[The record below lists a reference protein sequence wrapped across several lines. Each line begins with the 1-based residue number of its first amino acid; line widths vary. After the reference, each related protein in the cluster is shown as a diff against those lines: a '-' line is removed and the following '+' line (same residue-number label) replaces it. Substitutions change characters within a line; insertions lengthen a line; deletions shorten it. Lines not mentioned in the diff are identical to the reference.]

1 MAIMRGYVGVTDT
14 DWYEFL
20 SARPSLT
27 EVNFW
32 RPRSKNRFAALS
44 PGEFF
49 FFKLKASADNRVVGG
64 GIFADW
70 ELLPLSAA
78 WDIYKEGNGAPS
90 LDELRRLI
98 AAHTEIGPRDDP
110 EIGCVLLR
118 DVTFFPPD
126 AIAGPPPDFARNLV
140 QGRTYDLDDPHYLGY
155 FDIVSA
161 QVLGIRAEIDLSSP
175 AWRHD
180 GPMWS
185 DPRLRRERLGQ
196 GGFQAAVLNAYNRKC
211 AISGTK
217 IWPALQAAHIVPVTR
232 GGEHR
237 IDNGLLLRSDI
248 HTMFD
253 HGYLGV
259 DTEYKLRV
267 SPLLRE
273 VFGNGDSYYARQGKV
288 IALPER
294 GNQRPNPEFLD
305 WHLHE
310 VFKAS

>member
-20 SARPSLT
+20 SARPGLT

-32 RPRSKNRFAALS
+32 RPRSKNRFAALN

-49 FFKLKASADNRVVGG
+49 FFKLKAAEGNHVVGG

-78 WDIYKEGNGAPS
+78 WEVYKEGNGAPS

-118 DVTFFPPD
+118 DVTFFPRD

-140 QGRTYDLDDPHYLGY
+140 QGRTYDLDAPQYSGY
-155 FDIVSA
+155 FDIVAA
-161 QVLGIRAEIDLSSP
+161 QVLSIHAEIDP
-175 AWRHD
+175 AWRHH

-196 GGFQAAVLNAYNRKC
+196 RGFQVAVLNAYNRKC

-217 IWPALQAAHIVPVTR
+217 IWPALQAAHIVPVTK

-253 HGYLGV
+253 RGFLGV
-259 DTEYKLRV
+259 DANYRLRV

-273 VFGNGDSYYARQGKV
+273 VFGNGDSYYARQGQV
-288 IALPER
+288 ITLPER
-294 GNQRPNPEFLD
+294 DNQRPNREFLD

-310 VFKAS
+310 VFQAS